1 MEIVNR
7 GKSNDLVTPLD
18 PNSIDF
24 GQSFT
29 NNYFLMEYSDGAWH
43 SPRIEPLSNFS
54 LHPAAIV
61 LHYAQQIFEG
71 MKAHRQSDGGLALF
85 RPHMNAKRFNSSARR
100 LNMPEVDEDFF
111 LHALQTLVFNE
122 QAHAPDRPGSLYIR
136 PTMIATQPCIRVAVS
151 QTYLFYILALPA
163 GPYFKGNAEE
173 AGKVDV
179 LVTRDVV
186 RAAPRGTGNIKS
198 GINYAGTLQI
208 ATRAKTL
215 GCQQVLYLDGKEQKY
230 VEEAGAM
237 NIFFVDDGR
246 IITPKLSGAILPGVT
261 RDSILQLAHDRGIET
276 EERLISLDYVLENI
290 ASGRI
295 SEVFCCGTA
304 VRVTG
309 LNSFVFE
316 DNTRVQV
323 TPTPGPITRAL
334 FEDLTQIQ
342 YGMTE
347 DTHDWLCSEFF
358 HRSR

>member
-1 MEIVNR
+1 VEIVNK
-7 GKSNDLVTPLD
+7 GKSNDLVSPLD

-29 NNYFLMEYSDGAWH
+29 NNFFVMEYSDGAWH
-43 SPRIEPLSNFS
+43 NPRIQPLTNFS
-54 LHPAAIV
+54 LHPASIV
-61 LHYAQQIFEG
+61 LHYGQQIFEG
-71 MKAHRQSDGGLALF
+71 MKAHRKSDGGLALF
-85 RPHMNAKRFNSSARR
+85 RPHMNAKRLNRSARR
-100 LNMPEVDEDFF
+100 LNMPEIDVDFF
-111 LHALQTLVFNE
+111 LKALKSLVINE
-122 QAHAPDRPGSLYIR
+122 QAHTPDRPGSLYLR

-163 GPYFKGNAEE
+163 GPYFKGSAEE

-186 RAAPRGTGNIKS
+186 RAAPLGTGNIKS

-208 ATRAKTL
+208 ASRAKAL

-230 VEEAGAM
+230 IEEAGAM
-237 NIFFVDDGR
+237 NIFFVDDGK

-261 RDSILQLAHDRGIET
+261 RDSILQLARDRGLQT
-276 EERLISLDYVLENI
+276 EECSIPLDYVLENI
-290 ASGRI
+290 ESGRI

-316 DNTRVQV
+316 DNTRITV
-323 TPTPGPITRAL
+323 TPTPGPVTKAL
-334 FEDLTQIQ
+334 FSDLTQIQ
-342 YGMTE
+342 YGMA
-347 DTHDWLCSEFF
+347 DDRHDWLYLT
-358 HRSR
+358 